1 MDDSDL
7 NKKTDLSSILYQASV
22 FNNVCRIY
30 APRYRQTH
38 IKSFY
43 TDSSIVRPYFNIAYN
58 DVRNAFTYFLAH
70 YYKGGP
76 LIIAGHSQGAL
87 HAKWLLKEFFDGKEL
102 QKKLVCAYLIGMP
115 IESTYYEKIEPCR
128 DSAST
133 GCYVSWRTFRN
144 GYTPEFV
151 KKEKFVATVVNP
163 LTWTMSDQYSSYT
176 RNVGGVMF
184 DFNKIMPRL
193 VDAQIKIGRAHV

>member
-1 MDDSDL
+1 MNFIKTSFPLIVLLFFLCVISNAQEQRNLNLLNGIKNIDYSDLNNWAAHPQKKDPSDSVPRKLNKDIESPIADVFFIHPTTLTDEKKVEWNASLDDSDL

-87 HAKWLLKEFFDGKEL
+87 HAK
-102 QKKLVCAYLIGMP
+102 
-115 IESTYYEKIEPCR
+115 
-128 DSAST
+128 
-133 GCYVSWRTFRN
+133 
-144 GYTPEFV
+144 
-151 KKEKFVATVVNP
+151 
-163 LTWTMSDQYSSYT
+163 
-176 RNVGGVMF
+176 
-184 DFNKIMPRL
+184 
-193 VDAQIKIGRAHV
+193 